1 MAKSKGP
8 GRPKVT
14 GPDAPAQ
21 QLGIRF
27 SKGLLARLDKWRKAQ
42 ADQPP
47 RSEAVR
53 LLVETA
59 LEKAGY

>member
-1 MAKSKGP
+1 MAKKRKA
-8 GRPKVT
+8 GRPKAT

-27 SKGLLARLDKWRKAQ
+27 SKGLLARLDKYRKAQ
-42 ADQPP
+42 EGQPE

-53 LLVETA
+53 RLTDSGLTA
-59 LEKAGY
+59 AGY